1 MALEEKRQRE
11 REREGEVWPVL
22 AKFQAGLLINAASH
36 LHIAHILFNI
46 SAELCLPECTAIR
59 GGRA

>member
-1 MALEEKRQRE
+1 MAKEKRQRE
-11 REREGEVWPVL
+11 REIERGL

-46 SAELCLPECTAIR
+46 SAELSLSLPECTAIR
-59 GGRA
+59 EGRA

>member
-11 REREGEVWPVL
+11 REIERGL

-46 SAELCLPECTAIR
+46 SAELSLSLCECTAIR
-59 GGRA
+59 EGRA

>member
-11 REREGEVWPVL
+11 RERGRSLARV

-59 GGRA
+59 GERA